1 MAKFIF
7 ISYINRSGSTL
18 LLNMLSKLK
27 GFFVCPESN
36 QFFDLFLQKPNEF
49 FGESLAFRNKFH
61 LAISQ
66 DPQIKHL
73 KLDKIYGIDKIP
85 KGGTN
90 LEMFFNLLDDYKN
103 LVMPGAKHI
112 VYKHNNLYQL
122 MDKVPIIP
130 GHKTMFITL
139 IRDVR
144 GIFASQCKTVNPYSG
159 HRLNNNP
166 LITAYSWNKLINH
179 TIYNANRKN
188 IYTIKFE
195 DLISNNKTCIVEL
208 LKKLD
213 ISNPVTE
220 FNRSFWLENRL
231 PEQEKSL
238 HPNINLS
245 PVLEKPEEWKEEL
258 DTIDIRILGKI
269 SNNELKHFK
278 YDLSM
283 NHGDTLKTT
292 FRLMYYKAR
301 IIFGLDHY

>member
-1 MAKFIF
+1 MANFIF

-49 FGESLAFRNKFH
+49 FGESLVFRNKFH

-85 KGGTN
+85 KGETN

-103 LVMPGAKHI
+103 LVMPGAEYI
-112 VYKHNNLYQL
+112 VYKHNNLYQII
-122 MDKVPIIP
+122 DKVSIIP

-144 GIFASQCKTVNPYSG
+144 GIFASQCKTLNPYSG

-179 TIYNANRKN
+179 TIYYANRKI
-188 IYTIKFE
+188 IYIIKFE

-208 LKKLD
+208 LKKLE
-213 ISNPVTE
+213 ISNPVNE

-238 HPNINLS
+238 HPNIILS
-245 PVLEKPEEWKEEL
+245 PALEKLEEWKEEL
-258 DTIDIRILGKI
+258 DTIDISILGKI
-269 SNNELKHFK
+269 SNNELNHFK

-283 NHGDTLKTT
+283 HHGDTLKTT
-292 FRLMYYKAR
+292 LRLMYYKAR